1 MMKRIWSKI
10 AMAAA
15 LVGAV
20 LTFSAMPQPADAAAC
35 PRIYRPVCALNPA
48 GVRMTYANACVARAA
63 HAKILHPGKC
73 IGGQFCNFIWMPV
86 CAINPFSNIPQ
97 TYPNL
102 CVAEHDNAVWRHNGP
117 CP

>member
-1 MMKRIWSKI
+1 MKRIWSKLV
-10 AMAAA
+10 MAVA
-15 LVGAV
+15 LAGAT

-48 GVRMTYANACVARAA
+48 GVRITYANSCIARAA

-73 IGGQFCNFIWMPV
+73 IGGQFCTFIWAPV
-86 CAINPFSNIPQ
+86 CAINPFSNTPQ
-97 TYPNL
+97 TYPNM